1 MKIFILLYIFAIF
14 SWSCEAGNENKNIS
28 APPPMATYEIY
39 EIHFSHFPP
48 ENNIDDDEF
57 SSITVS
63 LKTVSRKKITLT
75 DTKFWLVMANGDT
88 LASQNLFLKGSR
100 ETSSDTSFFA
110 IRAFFSPL
118 DTVNNFV
125 YRCLSKP
132 LNNYNLI
139 SIGDTTIIWDKS
151 KGVDYYHHLKN

>member
-1 MKIFILLYIFAIF
+1 M
-14 SWSCEAGNENKNIS
+14 WSCEIGNSTKDIS
-28 APPPMATYEIY
+28 ASPKATYEIY

-48 ENNIDDDEF
+48 ENNIDDDGF

-63 LKTVSRKKITLT
+63 LKTVSRKKITLS
-75 DTKFWLVMANGDT
+75 DTKFWLIMANGDT

-110 IRAFFSPL
+110 VRALFNPL
-118 DTVNNFV
+118 DTINNFV

-139 SIGDTTIIWDKS
+139 SIGDTTIVWDKS
-151 KGVDYYHHLKN
+151 KGVDYYHHRKK